1 MPSWAESNQMGST
14 CLQLECRSKKFDVH
28 YYLLSAWLTFSNRLC
43 YLSERKSFKR
53 KRPKDYFT
61 LSTMQRNI
69 KFLKFNLKTMMLK
82 AASWEKFI
90 SERLKAPTSMFTLFK
105 VFVDFAP
112 KNIFI
117 GTQDKL
123 FWKVIQFFH
132 SRQKWCEWFD
142 DETWQYSSFIDHT
155 APFR

>member
-1 MPSWAESNQMGST
+1 
-14 CLQLECRSKKFDVH
+14 
-28 YYLLSAWLTFSNRLC
+28 
-43 YLSERKSFKR
+43 
-53 KRPKDYFT
+53 
-61 LSTMQRNI
+61 MQRNM

-117 GTQDKL
+117 ETQDKL
-123 FWKVIQFFH
+123 FWKVIQFFTH
-132 SRQKWCEWFD
+132 VKSD
-142 DETWQYSSFIDHT
+142 VSSSMMRPDSIQ
-155 APFR
+155 AL